1 MANTNSN
8 EQTNGE
14 SGLQDELNRL
24 KQASSYFVN
33 NGFLGD
39 NSDDGD
45 DKCLQRVEQEKRQLK
60 FNYFQDWKMLAMEAN
75 HHPDSNGGDCDDVEI
90 YP

>member
-1 MANTNSN
+1 MANTNTN

-39 NSDDGD
+39 DTG
-45 DKCLQRVEQEKRQLK
+45 EAPIEIQL
-60 FNYFQDWKMLAMEAN
+60 LSRMEEV
-75 HHPDSNGGDCDDVEI
+75 SNGGES
-90 YP
+90 PS